1 MAEEEQLDEAELE
14 ARLQDALHQ
23 LKVQD
28 ILLQT
33 AFTLA
38 SFGFRRLG
46 EEDRDVEQGR
56 LAIEALRALLPV
68 LREAAVPPDVTRDLN
83 QTIANMQFAYAKAV
97 TAPAKER
104 TKGNT

>member
-14 ARLQDALHQ
+14 ARLQEELHK
-23 LKVQD
+23 LRVQD

-38 SFGFRRLG
+38 SLGFRRLG

-68 LREAAVPPDVTRDLN
+68 LRESTTPDVTRDLN

-104 TKGNT
+104 TKRDA